1 MKDVLES
8 VRRFVAGEIAPHAG
22 AVDRGGQLPEGLFRK
37 MGDHGLAGLAVPA
50 NWGGIDVD
58 LATFAACL
66 EAVGGAC
73 ASTAWMLIAH
83 SMCARAILAAGDE
96 AQKNRLLPEFAAAR
110 LLGSAMAGTEA
121 SGGSNPTAMR
131 MRARREADGWILDG
145 SKEFISLAGLA
156 DVFIVMART
165 GEPPASLGCFL
176 VETADHGFSFGR
188 RENLLGV
195 RGVPVGGLGF
205 AGCRLDGDRLLG
217 AETGALVVMRA
228 IGAWGLVGASA
239 AALGIATTALEEAS
253 AHVCGR
259 VFAGTPLASLPGV
272 QSAVGDLRMEIAA
285 ARASLAQAIRDIEGR
300 KGPPLPLFMAKLQAT
315 ECAVRVVD
323 RCMALHGAAGYS
335 CDLPAE
341 RRVRDARAF
350 TIHWGNNAVLCDTIR
365 KGSLVQ

>member
-1 MKDVLES
+1 MQDVLES

-22 AVDRGGQLPEGLFRK
+22 AVDRSGQLPEGFFRK
-37 MGDHGLAGLAVPA
+37 MGDHGLAALAVPA
-50 NWGGIDVD
+50 HWGGTDAD

-66 EAVGGAC
+66 EVVGGAC
-73 ASTAWMLIAH
+73 ASTAWVLIGHA
-83 SMCARAILAAGDE
+83 MCARAILAGGNE

-110 LLGSAMAGTEA
+110 LLGSAMASTEA
-121 SGGSNPTAMR
+121 GGGSNPAAMR

-165 GEPPASLGCFL
+165 GEPAPSLGCFVL
-176 VETADHGFSFGR
+176 EKDDHGFSFGR

-217 AETGALVVMRA
+217 AETGALAVMGA

-239 AALGIATTALEEAS
+239 AALGIATAALEEAS
-253 AHVCGR
+253 AHVRGR
-259 VFAGTPLASLPGV
+259 VVAGTPLASLPGV
-272 QSAVGDLRMEIAA
+272 QSAVGSLRMEIAS

-300 KGPPLPLFMAKLQAT
+300 KGPPLPLFMAKVEAT
-315 ECAVRVVD
+315 QCAVRVVD
-323 RCMALHGAAGYS
+323 RCMALQGAAGYS
-335 CDLPAE
+335 CELPAE

-350 TIHWGNNAVLCDTIR
+350 IIHWGNNEVLCDTIH
-365 KGSLVQ
+365 KGSLVP